1 MFENVQKLSFKIQ
14 IHFES
19 LHSSHQ
25 KLENSF
31 LFPFSFHPMR
41 IWQPTKEPSLFSILI
56 LQQMFGPLSLVNQ
69 FGPTERL

>member
-31 LFPFSFHPMR
+31 LFPFSFRPMR
-41 IWQPTKEPSLFSILI
+41 IWQPTKEPRLFSILI